1 MADVT
6 PDRVGQLSP
15 DGRWRWDG
23 AAWCAVEPVS
33 LPAWAST
40 RVAWSAGS
48 TAVAAALVV
57 GLLADQAMRTGR
69 IGLGATLTSMVGALV
84 ALTLGRLQRTE
95 SRLLIGGAVLFA
107 LWFTVRA
114 SPWLLWPDLAAVFM
128 LLGLA
133 TSFAVRGSVFDLGAT
148 ELAARFFHSCLQL
161 AAGAGFIATP
171 ALRARGRLR
180 SAAPYLRG
188 VLLALPIAALIAGLL
203 ASADPVFAS
212 FFRLNIELGKLLLDL
227 FFVLVGAL
235 SVAGLLRI
243 AASAPLERIDGPPR
257 RLGATETLVVLAV
270 LDAVFLAFAAA
281 QVMAATGGAADAL
294 RSAGVTY
301 ADYARS
307 GFFQLLWVA
316 GITLALLVMF
326 GRAGKVSQGGARL
339 GFIALALGAIALT
352 LMIDVVAFRRLGL
365 YEEAYGFT
373 MLRLYSHVFAVW
385 VAVVF
390 VLLALDFLGV
400 WRSRRWF
407 VGATIVTA
415 LAVLLGLNIGSPEAM
430 VVALNTSH
438 AQTAHK
444 IDTGYL
450 AELSSDATP
459 ALLDSRAY
467 LDPALRDQVT
477 RAACDGDRTYS
488 FSWAAFNVAAMA
500 AADARRN
507 GC

>member
-1 MADVT
+1 
-6 PDRVGQLSP
+6 
-15 DGRWRWDG
+15 
-23 AAWCAVEPVS
+23 

-48 TAVAAALVV
+48 AAVAAALVV
-57 GLLADQAMRTGR
+57 GLLADQTLRTGR
-69 IGLGATLTSMVGALV
+69 FGLGAALTFVVGAVV
-84 ALTLGRLQRTE
+84 AMTLGRLRRTE
-95 SRLLIGGAVLFA
+95 SRLFIGGAVLFA

-114 SPWLLWPDLAAVFM
+114 SPWLLWPDLAAALM

-171 ALRARGRLR
+171 ALRARGRMR

-188 VLLALPIAALIAGLL
+188 MLLALPIAALIAGLL

-212 FFRLNIELGKLLLDL
+212 FFRLNIDLGTVLLDV
-227 FFVLVGAL
+227 FFVVVGAL
-235 SVAGLLRI
+235 AAAGMLRI
-243 AASAPLERIDGPPR
+243 AASEPLERTDGPAR

-270 LDAVFLAFAAA
+270 LDTVFLAFAAA
-281 QVMAATGGAADAL
+281 QVLAATGGAADTL

-316 GITLALLVMF
+316 GITLALLVLF
-326 GRAGKVSQGGARL
+326 GRVGKVSQGGARL

-373 MLRLYSHVFAVW
+373 MLRLYSQVFAGW

-400 WRSRRWF
+400 WHSRQWY
-407 VGATIVTA
+407 VGATVVSA
-415 LAVLLGLNIGSPEAM
+415 LAVLLGLNIASPEAI
-430 VVALNTSH
+430 VVAFNTSH

-444 IDTGYL
+444 IDSGYL

-459 ALLDSRAY
+459 ALLDSREQ
-467 LDPALRDQVT
+467 LDPALRGQVT
-477 RAACDGDRTYS
+477 NAACAGGRTYTA
-488 FSWAAFNVAAMA
+488 SWAAFNLAELQAV
-500 AADARRN
+500 DARRSS
-507 GC
+507 C